1 MKSTSHRKNILDADY
16 TEIGVHVASGI
27 IHGKNE
33 KRFAALVEVDRMF
46 FGKMAVQSY
55 KELTKKFEAVLKEYD
70 LLGVLIGS
78 KVDPQRILRY
88 VKETDYIKKGT
99 I

>member
-1 MKSTSHRKNILDADY
+1 MP
-16 TEIGVHVASGI
+16 
-27 IHGKNE
+27 
-33 KRFAALVEVDRMF
+33 
-46 FGKMAVQSY
+46 VQSY

-78 KVDPQRILRY
+78 KVDPERILRY